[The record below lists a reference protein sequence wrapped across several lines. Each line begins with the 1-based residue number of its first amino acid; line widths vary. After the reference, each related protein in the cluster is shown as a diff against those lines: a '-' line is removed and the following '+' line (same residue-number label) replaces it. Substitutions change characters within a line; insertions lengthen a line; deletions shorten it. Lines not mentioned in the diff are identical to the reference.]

1 MKGTSSMKHLLSDTP
16 RIRKQTVSICFALI
30 VSALVSPGCTG
41 SGSRPQYNVESYLL
55 NYSAPSWEKPER
67 LAASL
72 KFNRFSIAAAYNTVD
87 MIFRTD
93 AYSIDT
99 FNYSRWAVNPADM
112 IADGLMSDLRASG
125 FFQAVFSRHDTDDGR
140 FILSGGIEEFYL
152 RANKTGKTA
161 VIGITLSL
169 KDSQEKDTGKKMMF
183 QKKYVR
189 EEALQEA
196 SPRGYA
202 LAASLAM
209 QALSR
214 QMTDDIYAAI
224 KKTVP

>member
-1 MKGTSSMKHLLSDTP
+1 MKHLLSDTP

-30 VSALVSPGCTG
+30 VSALVSAGCAG

-55 NYSAPSWEKPER
+55 NYSAPSREKPER

-112 IADGLMSDLRASG
+112 IADGLLRDLRASG
-125 FFQAVFSRHDTDDGR
+125 LFQAVFSRHDADEGR

-152 RANKTGKTA
+152 RTDKTGKTA
-161 VIGITLSL
+161 VIGITLSI
-169 KDSQEKDTGKKMMF
+169 KDSREKDTGKKMMF
-183 QKKYVR
+183 QKKYIR
-189 EEALQEA
+189 EDPLQEA

-202 LAASLAM
+202 VAASLAM

-214 QMTDDIYAAI
+214 QMTDDIYAAV
-224 KKTVP
+224 KKTEP